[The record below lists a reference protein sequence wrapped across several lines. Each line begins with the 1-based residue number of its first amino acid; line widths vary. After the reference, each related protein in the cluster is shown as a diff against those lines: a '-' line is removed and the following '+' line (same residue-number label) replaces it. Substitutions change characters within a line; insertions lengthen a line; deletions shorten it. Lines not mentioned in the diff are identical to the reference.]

1 MNVYTW
7 GLCWD
12 NLNLRG
18 TPARGSNSPLEYLH
32 AQRPTQLY
40 KDLPLTLGYA
50 RTLTWAPVPSPRVGR
65 CISPRSKASL
75 LARETVPKGK
85 LWVSSCARTSQG
97 SPVPGHGL
105 WAPGRAGTSH
115 RTGKLFSRP
124 SWPAHTRPGL
134 TFAAVVSEPPAGLR
148 NVWVRCPSLS
158 LPLWALFLPLGNEV
172 SGVSCHATPKAL
184 PDSWSSRPGQA
195 AGVSSET

>member
-1 MNVYTW
+1 MGTVL
-7 GLCWD
+7 GQPK
-12 NLNLRG
+12 LRG
-18 TPARGSNSPLEYLH
+18 TPARGSNSLLEYLH

-105 WAPGRAGTSH
+105 WALGSGEGRDLPQDWKAVLSPFLASSH
-115 RTGKLFSRP
+115 SPWG
-124 SWPAHTRPGL
+124 
-134 TFAAVVSEPPAGLR
+134 
-148 NVWVRCPSLS
+148 
-158 LPLWALFLPLGNEV
+158 
-172 SGVSCHATPKAL
+172 
-184 PDSWSSRPGQA
+184 
-195 AGVSSET
+195 